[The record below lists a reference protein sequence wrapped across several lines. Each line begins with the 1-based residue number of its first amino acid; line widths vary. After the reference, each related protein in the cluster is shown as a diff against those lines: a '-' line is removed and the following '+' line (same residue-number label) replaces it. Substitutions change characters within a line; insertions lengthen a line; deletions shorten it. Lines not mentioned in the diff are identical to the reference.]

1 MASPGPGQKLRL
13 LRESLRLSL
22 REVEGASRKI
32 ADANENQAFFIPYSR
47 LFGIESRRVVPN
59 IYRLYSLSAIYRA
72 DTEELMSWYGVD
84 LKRMPGDSHLSPIPV
99 THRLESKLRSR
110 SVTLPVAL
118 DPAFDPSTTA
128 HLTMLVR
135 KWGAIPMTYLH
146 SLSQDDFIY
155 GYMGTNDYTMYPQIM
170 PGSFVQVD
178 PSVVKVSSQGG
189 WRSEYERPVYFIE
202 TRDDGFRIGWCSI
215 HGAALTIHTHP
226 LSPTPV
232 KSYRHPQDAEIIGQV
247 VGVATRFL
255 VQGKPLVVPGR
266 KAHSEACADVAYIHH
281 DDSQGR
287 AK

>member
-155 GYMGTNDYTMYPQIM
+155 GYMGTNDYTMY
-170 PGSFVQVD
+170 
-178 PSVVKVSSQGG
+178 
-189 WRSEYERPVYFIE
+189 
-202 TRDDGFRIGWCSI
+202 
-215 HGAALTIHTHP
+215 
-226 LSPTPV
+226 
-232 KSYRHPQDAEIIGQV
+232 
-247 VGVATRFL
+247 
-255 VQGKPLVVPGR
+255 
-266 KAHSEACADVAYIHH
+266 
-281 DDSQGR
+281 
-287 AK
+287 

>member
-1 MASPGPGQKLRL
+1 MASPGPGQKLRF

-22 REVEGASRKI
+22 RDVEGASRKI
-32 ADANENQAFFIPYSR
+32 ADANENRAFFIPYSR

-59 IYRLYSLSAIYRA
+59 IYRLYSLSTIYRA
-72 DTEELMSWYGVD
+72 DMEELMNWYGVH
-84 LKRMPGDSHLSPIPV
+84 LEHMPRDFQLSPVPV
-99 THRLESKLRSR
+99 THRLESRLRSR
-110 SVTLPVAL
+110 SIMAPVAL
-118 DPAFDPSTTA
+118 DPVFDPSSTA

-178 PSVVKVSSQGG
+178 PSVVKVSSQG

-202 TRDDGFRIGWCSI
+202 TRDDGFRIGWCSL
-215 HGAALTIHTHP
+215 HGSMLTIHTHP

-247 VGVATRFL
+247 VGVATRSL
-255 VQGKPLVVPGR
+255 VPGKPFISPSG
-266 KAHSEACADVAYIHH
+266 KAHKEPYGDVAYIPH
-281 DDSQGR
+281 DDQRGK
-287 AK
+287 AE